1 MENEEVRYLS
11 VLAIV
16 GTVCSLPEDGVR
28 VNKIVQFLLNQGCSV
43 RLDFQDVKLVTPS
56 FYAALSK
63 GLYSVF
69 PSSDINKRMA
79 MSNLPDSFPSFPQHR
94 P

>member
-1 MENEEVRYLS
+1 MERGERNIS
-11 VLAIV
+11 V
-16 GTVCSLPEDGVR
+16 
-28 VNKIVQFLLNQGCSV
+28 VNMVKVAGGLK
-43 RLDFQDVKLVTPS
+43 VKLSELVR

-69 PSSDINKRMA
+69 PSSDIHKRMA
-79 MSNLPDSFPSFPQHR
+79 MSNLPDSFPQHR